1 MYRAK
6 LLAIA
11 LLASAAFVSPVRAQT
26 GAWTSH
32 PVMAAEGCDNLQ
44 YVEVADFLQ
53 THYYPSLT
61 YGSSQD
67 ESGQQMLTN
76 YGIAGTLVARS
87 QACLADA
94 LELKELS
101 DELREQTALLKS
113 GTSMSK
119 RQLKKQRALTAE
131 ANAEIEAAAARL
143 EELTPEQRE
152 RFGKGSAAYLAG
164 AYATSQLFRSIDEYL
179 VETRKDVGQSSK
191 PKSRFGGLPGIGKV
205 TDSVGGVVSAFGK
218 ASDAGRIFAGL
229 KDHVANLYE
238 TSQFLAAYS
247 REKEIEL
254 PADATNQLAEFS
266 DWA

>member
-1 MYRAK
+1 MYGTN
-6 LLAIA
+6 LMVIA
-11 LLASAAFVSPVRAQT
+11 VLASVTFVSPARAERD
-26 GAWTSH
+26 AWSSH
-32 PVMAAEGCDNLQ
+32 AVMAGEGCDNLE
-44 YVEVADFLQ
+44 YVEVAGFLQ

-61 YGSSQD
+61 YGSKE

-76 YGIAGTLVARS
+76 YAIAGTLVARS
-87 QACLADA
+87 QTCLADA

-101 DELREQTALLKS
+101 DDLREQMALLKS

-119 RQLKKQRALTAE
+119 RQLEKQRALTAE

-143 EELTPEQRE
+143 ENLTPEQRE
-152 RFGKGSAAYLAG
+152 RVGKGTAAYLAG

-179 VETRKDVGQSSK
+179 ADTGEAMEQQSK
-191 PKSRFGGLPGIGKV
+191 PKSRFGGLSGIGSV
-205 TDSVGGVVSAFGK
+205 VETVGGAVSAVGK
-218 ASDAGRIFAGL
+218 ASDAGSIFVGL

-247 REKEIEL
+247 QEREIEL

-266 DWA
+266 DWV